1 MKPFAYLMPTRI
13 VLERGAIEKLPEH
26 VPQVKNVVVV
36 TGRSFARR
44 TGLCDHIEAI
54 LRKAGVA
61 EVHFASASPNPSVSE
76 VESIGKLAREVKA
89 ELMIGLG
96 GGSAMDAAKAA
107 AVLATNP
114 RPLMELFPI
123 HEFEHD
129 PLPLVCIPT
138 TAGTGSETTQYAIIN
153 NDEGTDKLNLN
164 GPRTFPIL
172 ALLDPE
178 LSVTMPKDIT
188 ADTGLDALCHAIE
201 GYVSRRSQPLSDC
214 LALESIRAV
223 REYLPRAVENGRDL
237 DARAAMLYAAAVAGM
252 VIAQTGTTALHAFGY
267 YLTLHYGVP
276 HGRANGALL
285 GQYLRF
291 VERSSPEKMK
301 IVYSVFG
308 TEKKGHEAFLNFVES
323 LGVPTQLRAYGVK
336 EDDLEAFRD
345 YVIANR
351 NVPRTPGKV
360 EAEDIE
366 RLLSESL
373 G

>member
-1 MKPFAYLMPTRI
+1 MQSFAYSMPTRI
-13 VLERGAIEKLPEH
+13 VLERGAIERLPEH
-26 VPQVKNVVVV
+26 LGPARKALVV

-44 TGLCDHIEAI
+44 TGLCDRIEAI
-54 LRKAGVA
+54 LRKAGVD
-61 EVHFASASPNPSVSE
+61 EVQFASASPNPAVSE
-76 VESIGKLAREVKA
+76 VESIGRLAREAKA

-114 RPLMELFPI
+114 QHLMELFPV
-123 HEFEHD
+123 HEFGHD
-129 PLPLVCIPT
+129 PLPLICIPT

-153 NDEGTDKLNLN
+153 DDAGTDKLNLN

-178 LSVTMPKDIT
+178 LSVTMPKNIT
-188 ADTGLDALCHAIE
+188 ADTGLDALSHAIE

-214 LALESIRAV
+214 LALESIRFIG
-223 REYLPRAVENGRDL
+223 EYLPRAVENGEDL

-285 GQYLRF
+285 GQYLEF
-291 VERSSPEKMK
+291 IERSSPEKMK

-308 TEKKGHEAFLNFVES
+308 AEKEGHEAVLKFIES
-323 LGVPTQLRAYGVK
+323 LGVPTRLRAHGVK
-336 EDDLEAFRD
+336 KDDLGAFRD
-345 YVIANR
+345 YVMENR
-351 NVPRTPGKV
+351 SIPRTPGKV
-360 EAEDIE
+360 GVEDIE
-366 RLLSESL
+366 RFLSESFD
-373 G
+373 